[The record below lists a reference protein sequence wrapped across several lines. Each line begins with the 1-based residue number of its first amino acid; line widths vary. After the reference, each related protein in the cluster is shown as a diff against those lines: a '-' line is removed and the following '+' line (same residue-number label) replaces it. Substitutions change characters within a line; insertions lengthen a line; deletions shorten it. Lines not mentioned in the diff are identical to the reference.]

1 MPKNPTEC
9 SALRLLC
16 PAVCIMCVC
25 CFALATLGQCHAASA
40 PCRVWQCVCPLR
52 FAQCGHTHR
61 HPLSSVC
68 QQWSPIG
75 FFALATLGHHHAAC
89 APCRGMRCLRLFRYA
104 QCSRKHRMPLSL
116 VCRLVWRRFFL
127 ALATLGHHHA
137 ACASCRGLQCLRLFR
152 CAQCSRK
159 HRMPLSLV
167 CRLVWR
173 RFFLTVTLWEL
184 VVSCSMLRR
193 PFGATPYPR
202 PRLPRADPLCR
213 FQLCRI
219 LRLDASGQALHPRS
233 PTPFHA
239 VGACSA
245 VLVRTSLVRRLR
257 QFLIITRRM
266 LFRHNSALI
275 CCLLHCPCG

>member
-75 FFALATLGHHHAAC
+75 FF
-89 APCRGMRCLRLFRYA
+89 
-104 QCSRKHRMPLSL
+104 
-116 VCRLVWRRFFL
+116 